1 MVYRSPENYRYS
13 SQDNKTRKAI
23 RRPLLFVPVLVG
35 CLETIFYTGITSI
48 PTGPGVADVGPV
60 INVVGYLV
68 IGRANLVNEVNKA
81 ADGRSAVLTEL
92 DHVGGRA
99 FLQWCHRGHNGIYQE
114 WVTRRSSSLS
124 VARRLVYWV
133 CRPHVF

>member
-1 MVYRSPENYRYS
+1 M
-13 SQDNKTRKAI
+13 
-23 RRPLLFVPVLVG
+23 FVPVLVG

-92 DHVGGRA
+92 DHVVA
-99 FLQWCHRGHNGIYQE
+99 AHFCNGVMEGIM
-114 WVTRRSSSLS
+114 
-124 VARRLVYWV
+124 
-133 CRPHVF
+133 VFIRNG

>member
-1 MVYRSPENYRYS
+1 M
-13 SQDNKTRKAI
+13 
-23 RRPLLFVPVLVG
+23 PVLVG

-68 IGRANLVNEVNKA
+68 IGRVHLVNEVNKP

-92 DHVGGRA
+92 DHVVTA
-99 FLQWCHRGHNGIYQE
+99 HFCNGVMEGIM
-114 WVTRRSSSLS
+114 
-124 VARRLVYWV
+124 
-133 CRPHVF
+133 VFIRNG